1 MICDLFLPIHNE
13 KEVQMAK
20 TQGSKPFTADEF
32 ETVQQLFQ
40 QSGDI
45 ESVQKHIKKS
55 GNKKGLL
62 AALTELERVAKSGSG
77 SKQTAKRKSPGSR
90 G

>member
-1 MICDLFLPIHNE
+1 
-13 KEVQMAK
+13 MAK
-20 TQGSKPFTADEF
+20 KQVSKAFTADEF
-32 ETVQQLFQ
+32 ETVQQLYQ
-40 QSGDI
+40 QTADL
-45 ESVQKHIKKS
+45 ESVRKHIKKS

-62 AALTELERVAKSGSG
+62 AALSELEASTKSKPG